1 MDTRV
6 EEIEFFGRQAKH
18 GRDILSKYLL
28 EELVESK
35 KKLTIPSIIKIW
47 NICRKGK
54 EFSIGST
61 FYKPRGPLGFRIG
74 TKVWMESIVVRHY
87 ANNINAL
94 VYGGAMVLLIFV
106 GLRFA
111 KAIDERTALIGIA
124 IEACMLFLLAFLMF
138 YTPEENGQE
147 EINEPVKNLQNTIK
161 DLSLVVGRMRGTLD
175 PTQEN
180 KIREI
185 VRAELFEL
193 IGKGIERTYTKLET
207 ETANSST
214 PSK

>member
-1 MDTRV
+1 MENRI
-6 EEIEFFGRQAKH
+6 EEIDFFGREGKH

-28 EELVESK
+28 EELIEVK
-35 KKLTIPSIIKIW
+35 KKLTIPSMVRILK
-47 NICRKGK
+47 ICRKGK

-61 FYKPRGPLGFRIG
+61 YYKPKQPLGFRVG
-74 TKVWMESIVVRHY
+74 VKVWMESIVVRHY
-87 ANNINAL
+87 ANNVNAM
-94 VYGGAMVLLIFV
+94 VYAGAMILLIFV

-111 KAIDERTALIGIA
+111 KLIPETISLIGIGV
-124 IEACMLFLLAFLMF
+124 EACMLFLLAFLMF

-180 KIREI
+180 KIRDI
-185 VRAELFEL
+185 VRSELFEL
-193 IGKGIERTYTKLET
+193 IGKGMERTFSKIET
-207 ETANSST
+207 DTSKSST

>member
-1 MDTRV
+1 MDTRI
-6 EEIEFFGRQAKH
+6 EEIEFFGKEGKH
-18 GRDILSKYLL
+18 GRDILSKYLQ
-28 EELVESK
+28 EELIESK
-35 KKLTIPSIIKIW
+35 KKLTFPSIIKIW

-61 FYKPRGPLGFRIG
+61 YYKPKKALGVRIG

-94 VYGGAMVLLIFV
+94 VYAGAMVLLIFV

-111 KAIDERTALIGIA
+111 KVIQERTALIGIVV
-124 IEACMLFLLAFLMF
+124 ESCMLFLLAFLMF
-138 YTPEENGQE
+138 YTPEEDIEE
-147 EINEPVKNLQNTIK
+147 EISEPVQNLQSTIK

-185 VRAELFEL
+185 VRSEIFEL
-193 IGKGIERTYTKLET
+193 IGKGIERTHTKLET
-207 ETANSST
+207 ESENSST